1 MVYYTVLYYL
11 VKFQYGL
18 NFQLEKLVIG
28 HDNRGQDPAWFLDEV
43 DIDIPVRDEHYK
55 FRCGGW
61 LGGADPGQ
69 RKETVLFPG
78 NNTKIIW
85 CCFNI
90 GRHYQNRALRGDTNN
105 SLAGQESGC
114 PNLEYRTEL
123 LNGRFLPPIFPYV
136 FYVGNR
142 EWLHF
147 WSAIRHI
154 CMFRKGS
161 RVSGQEQELFSSV
174 LFIQILRKEIVLYWL
189 PTRPPF
195 HVFANKE
202 LSGTPL

>member
-1 MVYYTVLYYL
+1 MNMVYYTVLYYL

-78 NNTKIIW
+78 NNTKII
-85 CCFNI
+85 
-90 GRHYQNRALRGDTNN
+90 
-105 SLAGQESGC
+105 
-114 PNLEYRTEL
+114 
-123 LNGRFLPPIFPYV
+123 
-136 FYVGNR
+136 
-142 EWLHF
+142 
-147 WSAIRHI
+147 
-154 CMFRKGS
+154 
-161 RVSGQEQELFSSV
+161 
-174 LFIQILRKEIVLYWL
+174 
-189 PTRPPF
+189 
-195 HVFANKE
+195 
-202 LSGTPL
+202 

>member
-78 NNTKIIW
+78 
-85 CCFNI
+85 
-90 GRHYQNRALRGDTNN
+90 D
-105 SLAGQESGC
+105 
-114 PNLEYRTEL
+114 
-123 LNGRFLPPIFPYV
+123 
-136 FYVGNR
+136 
-142 EWLHF
+142 
-147 WSAIRHI
+147 
-154 CMFRKGS
+154 
-161 RVSGQEQELFSSV
+161 
-174 LFIQILRKEIVLYWL
+174 IQK
-189 PTRPPF
+189 
-195 HVFANKE
+195 
-202 LSGTPL
+202 

>member
-1 MVYYTVLYYL
+1 MNMVYYTVLYYL

-78 NNTKIIW
+78 
-85 CCFNI
+85 
-90 GRHYQNRALRGDTNN
+90 D
-105 SLAGQESGC
+105 
-114 PNLEYRTEL
+114 
-123 LNGRFLPPIFPYV
+123 
-136 FYVGNR
+136 
-142 EWLHF
+142 
-147 WSAIRHI
+147 
-154 CMFRKGS
+154 
-161 RVSGQEQELFSSV
+161 
-174 LFIQILRKEIVLYWL
+174 IQK
-189 PTRPPF
+189 
-195 HVFANKE
+195 
-202 LSGTPL
+202 

>member
-78 NNTKIIW
+78 NNTKII
-85 CCFNI
+85 
-90 GRHYQNRALRGDTNN
+90 
-105 SLAGQESGC
+105 
-114 PNLEYRTEL
+114 
-123 LNGRFLPPIFPYV
+123 
-136 FYVGNR
+136 
-142 EWLHF
+142 
-147 WSAIRHI
+147 
-154 CMFRKGS
+154 
-161 RVSGQEQELFSSV
+161 
-174 LFIQILRKEIVLYWL
+174 
-189 PTRPPF
+189 
-195 HVFANKE
+195 
-202 LSGTPL
+202 